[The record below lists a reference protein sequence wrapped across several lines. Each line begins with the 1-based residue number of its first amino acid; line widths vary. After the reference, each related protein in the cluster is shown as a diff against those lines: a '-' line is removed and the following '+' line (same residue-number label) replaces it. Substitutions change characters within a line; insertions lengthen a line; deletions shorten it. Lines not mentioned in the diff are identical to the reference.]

1 LIEKIW
7 LDQEERLRRQPSTDV
22 LQEAE
27 KVGSTFAQ
35 KGENSMSLSGRNA
48 VVTGGASGIGR
59 GICLRLARE
68 GANVAILDL
77 NVAGAE
83 KVASEIIALGRKA
96 VACQTDVANRT
107 QVQAAI
113 ERVHKEFGSAH
124 ILVND
129 AGIGKFVPL
138 ASMREAEWDEMI
150 GIHLKGTFNC
160 TKAVVQDMIDAK
172 WGRIVN
178 ISSTAGLGGATG
190 LVHYSA
196 AKAGIIGFTKALA
209 QELGPMGITVNA
221 IAPGLI
227 DTPILRKDGVLTER
241 MQKFINITVNRSPV
255 RRSGVPDDIAAACAY
270 LASEEASFF
279 TGQVMSPN
287 GGMYT

>member
-1 LIEKIW
+1 MKEI
-7 LDQEERLRRQPSTDV
+7 R
-22 LQEAE
+22 
-27 KVGSTFAQ
+27 
-35 KGENSMSLSGRNA
+35 MSLSGRNA

-59 GICLRLARE
+59 GICLRLARD

-77 NVAGAE
+77 NPAGAE
-83 KVASEIIALGRKA
+83 KVAAEITALGRKA
-96 VACQTDVANRT
+96 VACQVDVVNRP
-107 QVQAAI
+107 QINAAI
-113 ERVHKEFGSAH
+113 ERVHKELGSVH

-129 AGIGKFVPL
+129 AGIGKFVL
-138 ASMREAEWDEMI
+138 LKDMREEAWDEMI
-150 GIHLKGTFNC
+150 AIHLKGTFNC
-160 TKAVVQDMIDAK
+160 TQAVVQDMIDAK
-172 WGRIVN
+172 WGRIVSV
-178 ISSTAGLGGATG
+178 SSTAGLEGAAG

-196 AKAGIIGFTKALA
+196 AKAGIVGFTKALA

-227 DTPILRKDGVLTER
+227 DTPILRVGGVLTER
-241 MQKFINITVNRSPV
+241 MQKFINMTVNRSPV

-270 LASEEASFF
+270 LVSAEASFF

>member
-1 LIEKIW
+1 
-7 LDQEERLRRQPSTDV
+7 
-22 LQEAE
+22 
-27 KVGSTFAQ
+27 
-35 KGENSMSLSGRNA
+35 MSLSGKNA

-77 NVAGAE
+77 NLAGAE
-83 KVASEIIALGRKA
+83 KVAAEITALECKA
-96 VACQTDVANRT
+96 VACQVDVVNRA
-107 QVQAAI
+107 QVDAAI
-113 ERVHKEFGSAH
+113 ERVHQQLGPVQ

-129 AGIGKFVPL
+129 AGIGKFVLL
-138 ASMREAEWDEMI
+138 AEMNEEAWDEMI
-150 GIHLKGTFNC
+150 AIHLKGTFNC
-160 TKAVVQDMIDAK
+160 TKAVVQDMIAAK
-172 WGRIVN
+172 WGRIVS
-178 ISSTAGLGGATG
+178 ISSTAGLGGAAG

-196 AKAGIIGFTKALA
+196 AKAGIVGFTKALA

-227 DTPILRKDGVLTER
+227 DTPILRVGGAITQR
-241 MQKFINITVNRSPV
+241 MQRFIDMTVKHSPV

-287 GGMYT
+287 GGMYM

>member
-1 LIEKIW
+1 
-7 LDQEERLRRQPSTDV
+7 
-22 LQEAE
+22 
-27 KVGSTFAQ
+27 
-35 KGENSMSLSGRNA
+35 MSLSGRNA

-77 NVAGAE
+77 NLAGAE
-83 KVASEIIALGRKA
+83 KVAAEITALGRKA
-96 VACQTDVANRT
+96 VACQVDVVNRA
-107 QVQAAI
+107 QVDAAI
-113 ERVHKEFGSAH
+113 ERVHKELGPVQ

-129 AGIGKFVPL
+129 AGIGKFVL
-138 ASMREAEWDEMI
+138 LTEMNEAAWDEMI
-150 GIHLKGTFNC
+150 AIHLKGTFNC
-160 TKAVVQDMIDAK
+160 TKAVVQDMVNAK
-172 WGRIVN
+172 WGRIVS
-178 ISSTAGLGGATG
+178 ISSTAGLEGAAG

-196 AKAGIIGFTKALA
+196 AKAGIGGFTKALA

-227 DTPILRKDGVLTER
+227 DTPIIRKSQLPEEQIRGWIETIVGRT
-241 MQKFINITVNRSPV
+241 PV
-255 RRSGVPDDIAAACAY
+255 RRVGAPDDIAAACAY

-287 GGMYT
+287 GGMYM